1 MVEVIEMV
9 AADEAGAEQPWL
21 DVALG
26 LDIFGTAR
34 GSLVKNIVLTRR
46 ISSIDD

>member
-21 DVALG
+21 DVAWSRYFW
-26 LDIFGTAR
+26 DGTR
-34 GSLVKNIVLTRR
+34 
-46 ISSIDD
+46 